1 MKIKGSNIILEC
13 LKEQGVDTV
22 FGYPGGQ
29 IIPLYDALYDYR
41 DEIHHYLTSHE
52 QGATHAADGYARST
66 GKVGVAFA
74 TSGPGATNTVTGI
87 ATAFMDSIPMVIITG
102 QVPRSLI
109 GRDSFQEV
117 DIYGIT
123 LPVTKHNF
131 FVNDIADL
139 AQTVRDAF
147 QIAMSGRQG
156 PVLIDVPKDIF
167 NELYEYEK
175 QPAVKKIPVKD
186 RYTDDDIKEI
196 AKMISNA
203 KRPLVYAG
211 GGVTSAGASSQ
222 LAAFI
227 EKAQIP
233 VVSTLMNLGCISA
246 KSPLELGM
254 VGMHGHREANLAVH
268 DSDLIL
274 TIGARFSDRVT
285 GDTSRFAPN
294 ADIVQIDVDMSEID
308 KNVIVQKSIL
318 GEMPNILEKLTA
330 SIEPLNHD
338 SWLAEL
344 EAYKRPEEIAEDAFV
359 PQNVL
364 KTVHDVM
371 GDDTIV
377 VTDVGQHQMWVAQE
391 WPFTQPRKFIT
402 SGGLGTMGFGLG
414 AAIGASIAN
423 PGTRV
428 VHVTGDGSFRMN
440 LNELATASANK
451 LPIVSILMKNN
462 VLGMVRQWQ
471 KLFFER
477 RYSATTLPD
486 VIDYE
491 MLARSFGLNGK
502 KVDTIP
508 DLRAA
513 IEEAKNSD
521 KATLIICEIDSSQDV
536 FPMVPPGNAMSDQV
550 FNAED
555 L

>member
-41 DEIHHYLTSHE
+41 DDIHHYLTSHE

-87 ATAFMDSIPMVIITG
+87 ATAFMDSIPMVVITG

-131 FVNDIADL
+131 FVSDIADL
-139 AQTVRDAF
+139 AKTVRDAF

-175 QPAVKKIPVKD
+175 QPAVEKIPVKD
-186 RYTDDDIKEI
+186 KYTDDDIKEV
-196 AKMISNA
+196 AKLISNA
-203 KRPLVYAG
+203 KRPLIYAG
-211 GGVTSAGASSQ
+211 GGVTSAN
-222 LAAFI
+222 AAMQFRAFA

-246 KSPLELGM
+246 KSPLSLGM
-254 VGMHGHREANLAVH
+254 VGMHGHKEANLAVH
-268 DSDLIL
+268 DSDLII

-285 GDTSRFAPN
+285 GDTKSFAPN
-294 ADIVQIDVDMSEID
+294 AFIVQIDVDMSEID

-318 GEMPNILEKLTA
+318 GEMPAILEKLTD
-330 SIEPLNHD
+330 SIEPMNHD

-344 EAYKRPEEIAEDAFV
+344 EAYKRPENIQKDAFV

-364 KTVHDVM
+364 KIVHEEM

-391 WPFTQPRKFIT
+391 WPFTQPRKLIT

-414 AAIGASIAN
+414 AAIGSSIGN
-423 PGTRV
+423 PGKRV
-428 VHVTGDGSFRMN
+428 VHITGDGSFRMN
-440 LNELATASANK
+440 LNELATASANN
-451 LPIVSILMKNN
+451 LPIISILMKNN

-471 KLFFER
+471 KLFFEK

-491 MLARSFGLNGK
+491 KLAESFGLNGK
-502 KVDTIP
+502 KVNTLA
-508 DLRAA
+508 DLKNA
-513 IEEAKNSD
+513 IKNAKASD
-521 KATLIICEIDSSQDV
+521 KATLIICEIDSAEDV

-555 L
+555 I